1 MTRLSLGSPTV
12 GRPCAQVI
20 QSIDGGGNDVAAR
33 IGVMLKDC
41 TAEKLNKIQDA
52 FKQIETPEDLEV
64 VDRDAADR
72 LAAIVRPGGAQG
84 AVPRDRDIT

>member
-1 MTRLSLGSPTV
+1 MTRLSLGFTYS
-12 GRPCAQVI
+12 RLSHAQVI

-33 IGVMLKDC
+33 IGVMLKDD

-64 VDRDAADR
+64 VDRDAAAR